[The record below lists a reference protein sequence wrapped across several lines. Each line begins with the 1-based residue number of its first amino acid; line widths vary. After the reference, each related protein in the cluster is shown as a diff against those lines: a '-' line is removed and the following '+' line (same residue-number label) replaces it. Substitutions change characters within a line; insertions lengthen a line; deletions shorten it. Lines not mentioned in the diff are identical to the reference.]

1 MLLLRPYTPSD
12 YPTIN
17 AWWQSRHGAL
27 SDFPS
32 PLLPPLG
39 VVVEEEG
46 EPVFALWCYES
57 FGVGVAFLEYPV
69 SRPGRTAAQTKEA
82 FAEALR
88 GITALAGKRC
98 EPPGEYRVFRAV
110 PGVSLCRGMRALGFV
125 KEYPEDQEHIP
136 VMLNLTEQ

>member
-1 MLLLRPYTPSD
+1 
-12 YPTIN
+12 
-17 AWWQSRHGAL
+17 
-27 SDFPS
+27 
-32 PLLPPLG
+32 
-39 VVVEEEG
+39 
-46 EPVFALWCYES
+46 
-57 FGVGVAFLEYPV
+57 VGVAFLEYPV

-82 FAEALR
+82 FGEALR

-125 KEYPEDQEHIP
+125 REYPEDQEHIP